1 MPTYEEFIQAARN
14 ARKRGAVDDEK
25 RLLELAALE
34 RQAAPEIVSGTPE
47 QMAAARARNLQVELG
62 LEQPVVP
69 PSEQTTTLG
78 SRAIKSFAPTNKD
91 VEAFYDI
98 EYGQGNWIHLGD
110 NRYLVK
116 TGSPDSPNI
125 KDRWVVDNP
134 AGLDAG
140 DVAALA
146 GQTPQLIAGATSALA
161 MTPGP
166 AGNLAKL
173 AKLSGASAAASQLT
187 GAVQDVLF
195 RFATDQNIDPA
206 EIATRRAP
214 QLAAEFAGG
223 IMLPMVAGKVA
234 EKAAARSAIAKEY
247 KAVEAEGRQAIK
259 TLQEAGINPVNSA
272 ELGQAIR
279 ETTTNPAAQRAKAV
293 GDYIADFV
301 SDTDR
306 QIRGTTQRA
315 LGRASQ
321 VIDAQAMQVIDAAAP
336 QVTLPPNEIV
346 SASLAGAAKR
356 IIDDRTNLQTVFDA
370 AMNEIDAAAKQSGA
384 GKFFVSLNNTKKAI
398 ADLKSTPLRGAPT
411 EGRGE
416 IVSLFPFERAPSAN
430 GFSKIDTTPVIQG
443 IVADL
448 EQAAGTTQQLQAVRN
463 IRSRLGEFIGGNADL
478 FPGLDVGAAK
488 KLYGALSQ
496 DMDSSISKLT
506 GKGGDLMRQYN
517 SEYKKLAELAETNKF
532 GADIVSGNFNN
543 PSDFVDVLMQGKKT
557 DWDVAQQ
564 LIPPKTF
571 NQVRRVVLDTMIG
584 DSAKK
589 VAGQDVINVAGL
601 VRRMDSMKDAGVRD
615 QLFGGPNGVTALRR
629 FAERQDALQRVGGLF
644 TRPSLPTMDE
654 FDEAIGIAQQAG
666 LDQANKY
673 FDQAVSLAKSRRNGL
688 AESLLSL
695 SRNGNYTFSARNP
708 EEVLDAVIFNDEIRP
723 AYIQNFL
730 NRMPAQ
736 QRADLGD
743 MAFQR
748 IFENSRNA
756 VASGVKGNR
765 ERYDVDSIVKNVFGS
780 KERVDAMRDLIG
792 QKRMD
797 ILEAWVAY
805 DTKLNL
811 DLSKRGLNTQRAAN
825 LVATAPYP
833 NLFAAR
839 ATSMA
844 LESIAGMNFIKKANP
859 ANIAAFPQARAALM
873 LPTKTNA
880 DIAIIQQ
887 AINMGGRDLFNDYN
901 TMMDELNDDQQAAVN
916 KYLFNPPY

>member
-62 LEQPVVP
+62 LQQPVVS

-78 SRAIKSFAPTNKD
+78 SRALKSFAPNQQD
-91 VEAFYDI
+91 VERFYDI
-98 EYGQGNWIHLGD
+98 EYGKGNWVHLGD

-116 TGSPDSPNI
+116 TGSPDYPNV
-125 KDRWVVDNP
+125 KDRWVLDNP

-161 MTPGP
+161 MAPGP
-166 AGNLAKL
+166 AGNLGRL
-173 AKLSGASAAASQLT
+173 AKLSGVSAAASQLT

-223 IMLPMVAGKVA
+223 VILPMVAGKVA

-247 KAVEAEGRQAIK
+247 KAIEAEGRQAIK
-259 TLQEAGINPVNSA
+259 TLQQAGINPVNSA
-272 ELGQAIR
+272 ELGQMIR
-279 ETTTNPAAQRAKAV
+279 ESTTNPAAQRAKAV
-293 GDYIADFV
+293 GDYIANAV
-301 SDTDR
+301 SDADR
-306 QIRGTTQRA
+306 QIRATTQKA

-321 VIDAQAMQVIDAAAP
+321 NIDAQAMQVINAAAP
-336 QVTLPPNEIV
+336 QVNLPPNEIV
-346 SASLAGAAKR
+346 SASLAGASKR

-370 AMNEIDAAAKQSGA
+370 AMNEINAAAKQSGA

-398 ADLKSTPLRGAPT
+398 ADLKSTPLRGVDPVT
-411 EGRGE
+411 GE
-416 IVSLFPFERAPSAN
+416 LAQ
-430 GFSKIDTTPVIQG
+430 IDTTPTIKG

-463 IRSRLGEFIGGNADL
+463 IRSRLGEFIGGKSDL

-601 VRRMDSMKDAGVRD
+601 VRRMDSMKDASVRD
-615 QLFGGPNGVTALRR
+615 QLFGGPNGVNALRR

-708 EEVLDAVIFNDEIRP
+708 EEVLDAVVFNSEIRP

-780 KERVDAMRDLIG
+780 KERVDAMRNLIG

-797 ILEAWVAY
+797 MLEAWVAY

-859 ANIAAFPQARAALM
+859 ANIVAFPQARAALM

-887 AINMGGRDLFNDYN
+887 AINMGGKDLFNDYN

>member
-78 SRAIKSFAPTNKD
+78 SRAIKSFAPNQKD
-91 VEAFYDI
+91 VERFYDI
-98 EYGQGNWIHLGD
+98 EYGQGNWVHLGD

-116 TGSPDSPNI
+116 TGSPESPNI

-195 RFATDQNIDPA
+195 RFATDQNIDPS
-206 EIATRRAP
+206 EIAARRAP

-223 IMLPMVAGKVA
+223 VMLPVVAGKVA
-234 EKAAARSAIAKEY
+234 EKAASRSAIAKEY
-247 KAVEAEGRQAIK
+247 KAIEAEGRQAVK
-259 TLQEAGINPVNSA
+259 TLQQAGINPVNSA

-279 ETTTNPAAQRAKAV
+279 ESTTNPAAQRAKAV
-293 GDYIADFV
+293 GDYIANAV
-301 SDTDR
+301 SDADR
-306 QIRGTTQRA
+306 QIRATTQKA

-321 VIDAQAMQVIDAAAP
+321 AIDAQAMQVIDAAAP
-336 QVTLPPNEIV
+336 QINLQPSEIV
-346 SASLAGAAKR
+346 SASLAGASKR

-398 ADLKSTPLRGAPT
+398 ADLKSTPLRGIDPAT
-411 EGRGE
+411 GE
-416 IVSLFPFERAPSAN
+416 LAQ
-430 GFSKIDTTPVIQG
+430 IDTTPTIRG

-463 IRSRLGEFIGGNADL
+463 IRSRLGEFIGGKADL

-615 QLFGGPNGVTALRR
+615 QLFGGPNGVNALRR

-708 EEVLDAVIFNDEIRP
+708 EEVLDAVIFNNEIRP

-797 ILEAWVAY
+797 MLEAWVAY

-859 ANIAAFPQARAALM
+859 ANIVAFPQARAALM

>member
-14 ARKRGAVDDEK
+14 ARKRGAIDDEK

-34 RQAAPEIVSGTPE
+34 RQAVPEIVSGTPE

-78 SRAIKSFAPTNKD
+78 SRAIKSFAPNQKD
-91 VEAFYDI
+91 VERFYDI
-98 EYGQGNWIHLGD
+98 EYGQGNWVHLGD

-116 TGSPDSPNI
+116 TGSPDNPNV

-161 MTPGP
+161 MAPGP
-166 AGNLAKL
+166 AGSLGKL

-206 EIATRRAP
+206 EIAARRAP

-223 IMLPMVAGKVA
+223 VMLPMVAGKVA

-247 KAVEAEGRQAIK
+247 KAIEAEGRQAVK
-259 TLQEAGINPVNSA
+259 TLQQAGINPVNSA

-279 ETTTNPAAQRAKAV
+279 ESTTNPAAQRAKAV
-293 GDYIADFV
+293 GDYLANVV
-301 SDTDR
+301 SDADR
-306 QIRGTTQRA
+306 QIRASTQKA

-321 VIDAQAMQVIDAAAP
+321 AIDAQAMQVIDAAAP

-346 SASLAGAAKR
+346 SASLAGASKR
-356 IIDDRTNLQTVFDA
+356 IIDDRNNLQQVFDA
-370 AMNEIDAAAKQSGA
+370 ALGEIDAAAKQSGV

-398 ADLKSTPLRGAPT
+398 GDLKSTPLRGVDPAT
-411 EGRGE
+411 GQ
-416 IVSLFPFERAPSAN
+416 LAQ
-430 GFSKIDTTPVIQG
+430 IDTTPTIRG

-463 IRSRLGEFIGGNADL
+463 IRSRLGEFIGGKSDL

-488 KLYGALSQ
+488 KLYAALSQ

-543 PSDFVDVLMQGKKT
+543 PSDFVDVLMQGRKT

-584 DSAKK
+584 DSSKK
-589 VAGQDVINVAGL
+589 IAGQDVINVAGL

-615 QLFGGPNGVTALRR
+615 QLFGGPSGVNALRR
-629 FAERQDALQRVGGLF
+629 FADRQDALQRTGGIF

-708 EEVLDAVIFNDEIRP
+708 EEVLDAVVFNSDIRP
-723 AYIQNFL
+723 AYIQSFL
-730 NRMPAQ
+730 NKMPAQ

-748 IFENSRNA
+748 VFENARNA

-797 ILEAWVAY
+797 MLEAWVAY

-859 ANIAAFPQARAALM
+859 ANIVAFPQARAALM

-887 AINMGGRDLFNDYN
+887 AINMGGKDLFNDYN

>member
-78 SRAIKSFAPTNKD
+78 SRAIKSFAPNQKD
-91 VEAFYDI
+91 VERFYDI
-98 EYGQGNWIHLGD
+98 EYGQGNWVHLGD

-195 RFATDQNIDPA
+195 RFATDQNIDPS
-206 EIATRRAP
+206 EIAARRAP

-223 IMLPMVAGKVA
+223 VMLPVVAGKVA
-234 EKAAARSAIAKEY
+234 EKAASRSAIAKEY
-247 KAVEAEGRQAIK
+247 KAIEAEGRQAVK
-259 TLQEAGINPVNSA
+259 TLQQAGINPVNSA

-279 ETTTNPAAQRAKAV
+279 ESTTNPAAQRAKAV
-293 GDYIADFV
+293 GDYIANAV
-301 SDTDR
+301 SDADR
-306 QIRGTTQRA
+306 QIRATTQKA

-321 VIDAQAMQVIDAAAP
+321 AIDAQAMQVIDAAAP
-336 QVTLPPNEIV
+336 QINLQPSEIV
-346 SASLAGAAKR
+346 SASLAGASKR

-398 ADLKSTPLRGAPT
+398 ADLKSTPLRGIDPAT
-411 EGRGE
+411 GE
-416 IVSLFPFERAPSAN
+416 LAQ
-430 GFSKIDTTPVIQG
+430 IDTTPTIRG

-463 IRSRLGEFIGGNADL
+463 IRSRLGEFIGGKADL

-615 QLFGGPNGVTALRR
+615 QLFGGPNGVNALRR

-708 EEVLDAVIFNDEIRP
+708 EEVLDAVIFNNEIRP

-797 ILEAWVAY
+797 MLEAWVAY

>member
-78 SRAIKSFAPTNKD
+78 SRAIKSFAPNQKD
-91 VEAFYDI
+91 VERFYDI
-98 EYGQGNWIHLGD
+98 EYGQGNWVHLGD

-195 RFATDQNIDPA
+195 RFATDQNIDPS
-206 EIATRRAP
+206 EIAARRAP

-223 IMLPMVAGKVA
+223 VMLPVVAGKVA
-234 EKAAARSAIAKEY
+234 EKAASRSAIAKEY
-247 KAVEAEGRQAIK
+247 KAIEAEGRQAVK
-259 TLQEAGINPVNSA
+259 TLQQAGINPVNSA

-279 ETTTNPAAQRAKAV
+279 ESTTNPAAQRAKAV
-293 GDYIADFV
+293 GDYIANAV
-301 SDTDR
+301 SDADR
-306 QIRGTTQRA
+306 QIRATTQKA

-321 VIDAQAMQVIDAAAP
+321 AIDAQAMQVIDAAAP
-336 QVTLPPNEIV
+336 QINLQPSEIV
-346 SASLAGAAKR
+346 SASLAGASKR

-398 ADLKSTPLRGAPT
+398 ADLKSTPLRGIDPAT
-411 EGRGE
+411 GE
-416 IVSLFPFERAPSAN
+416 LAQ
-430 GFSKIDTTPVIQG
+430 IDTTPTIRG

-463 IRSRLGEFIGGNADL
+463 IRSRLGEFIGGKADL

-615 QLFGGPNGVTALRR
+615 QLFGGPNGVNALRR

-708 EEVLDAVIFNDEIRP
+708 EEVLDAVIFNNEIRP

-797 ILEAWVAY
+797 MLEAWVAY

-859 ANIAAFPQARAALM
+859 ANIVAFPQARAALM

>member
-78 SRAIKSFAPTNKD
+78 SRAIKSFAPNQKD
-91 VEAFYDI
+91 VERFYDI
-98 EYGQGNWIHLGD
+98 EYGQGNWVHLGD

-146 GQTPQLIAGATSALA
+146 GQTPQLIAGTTSALA

-195 RFATDQNIDPA
+195 RFATDQNIDPS
-206 EIATRRAP
+206 EIAARRAP

-223 IMLPMVAGKVA
+223 VMLPVVAGKVA
-234 EKAAARSAIAKEY
+234 EKAASRSAIAKEY
-247 KAVEAEGRQAIK
+247 KAIEAEGRQAVK
-259 TLQEAGINPVNSA
+259 TLQQAGINPVNSA

-279 ETTTNPAAQRAKAV
+279 ESTTNPAAQRAKAV
-293 GDYIADFV
+293 GDYIANAV
-301 SDTDR
+301 SDADR
-306 QIRGTTQRA
+306 QIRATTQKA

-321 VIDAQAMQVIDAAAP
+321 AIDAQAMQVIDAAAP
-336 QVTLPPNEIV
+336 QINLQPSEIV
-346 SASLAGAAKR
+346 SASLAGASKR

-398 ADLKSTPLRGAPT
+398 ADLKSTPLRGIDPAT
-411 EGRGE
+411 GE
-416 IVSLFPFERAPSAN
+416 LAQ
-430 GFSKIDTTPVIQG
+430 IDTTPTIRG

-463 IRSRLGEFIGGNADL
+463 IRSRLGEFIGGKADL

-584 DSAKK
+584 DSSKR

-615 QLFGGPNGVTALRR
+615 QLFGGPNGVNALRR

-708 EEVLDAVIFNDEIRP
+708 EEVLDAVIFNNEIRP

-797 ILEAWVAY
+797 MLEAWVAY

>member
-78 SRAIKSFAPTNKD
+78 SRALKSFAPNQKD
-91 VEAFYDI
+91 VERFYDI
-98 EYGQGNWIHLGD
+98 EYGQGNWVHLGD

-166 AGNLAKL
+166 AGSLAKL

-195 RFATDQNIDPA
+195 RFATDQNIDPS
-206 EIATRRAP
+206 EIAARRAP

-223 IMLPMVAGKVA
+223 VMLPMVAGKVV

-247 KAVEAEGRQAIK
+247 KAIEAEGRQAVK
-259 TLQEAGINPVNSA
+259 TLQQAGINPVNSA

-279 ETTTNPAAQRAKAV
+279 ESTTNPAAQRAKAV
-293 GDYIADFV
+293 GDYLANAV
-301 SDTDR
+301 SDADR
-306 QIRGTTQRA
+306 QIRATTQKA

-321 VIDAQAMQVIDAAAP
+321 NIDAQAMQVIDAAAP

-346 SASLAGAAKR
+346 SASLAGASKR
-356 IIDDRTNLQTVFDA
+356 IIDDKNNLQQVFDA
-370 AMNEIDAAAKQSGA
+370 AISEIDAAAKQSGA

-398 ADLKSTPLRGAPT
+398 ADLKSTPLRGVDPAT
-411 EGRGE
+411 GE
-416 IVSLFPFERAPSAN
+416 LAQ
-430 GFSKIDTTPVIQG
+430 IDTTPTIRG

-463 IRSRLGEFIGGNADL
+463 IRSRLGEFIGGKADL

-506 GKGGDLMRQYN
+506 GKGGNLMRQYN
-517 SEYKKLAELAETNKF
+517 SEYRKLAELAETNKF

-615 QLFGGPNGVTALRR
+615 QLFGGPNGVNVLRR

-708 EEVLDAVIFNDEIRP
+708 EEVLDAVVFNNEIRP
-723 AYIQNFL
+723 TYIQSFL
-730 NRMPAQ
+730 NKMPAQ

-797 ILEAWVAY
+797 MLEAWVAY

-811 DLSKRGLNTQRAAN
+811 DMSKRGLNTQRAAN

-859 ANIAAFPQARAALM
+859 ANIVAFPQARVALM

-887 AINMGGRDLFNDYN
+887 AINMGGKDLFNDYN

>member
-62 LEQPVVP
+62 LEQPVVS
-69 PSEQTTTLG
+69 PSEQTATLG
-78 SRAIKSFAPTNKD
+78 SRAIKSFAPNQKD
-91 VEAFYDI
+91 VERFYDI
-98 EYGQGNWIHLGD
+98 EYGQGNWVNLGD

-140 DVAALA
+140 DVVALA

-166 AGNLAKL
+166 AGSLAKL

-195 RFATDQNIDPA
+195 RFATDQNIDPS
-206 EIATRRAP
+206 EIAARRAP

-223 IMLPMVAGKVA
+223 VMLPIVAGKVA
-234 EKAAARSAIAKEY
+234 ERAAARSAIAKEY
-247 KAVEAEGRQAIK
+247 KAIEAEGRQAVK
-259 TLQEAGINPVNSA
+259 TLQQAGINPVNSA
-272 ELGQAIR
+272 ELGQVIR
-279 ETTTNPAAQRAKAV
+279 ESTTNPAAQRAKAV
-293 GDYIADFV
+293 GDYIANAV
-301 SDTDR
+301 SDADR
-306 QIRGTTQRA
+306 QIRATTQKA

-321 VIDAQAMQVIDAAAP
+321 AIDAQAMQVIDAAAP
-336 QVTLPPNEIV
+336 QVNLQPSEIV
-346 SASLAGAAKR
+346 SASLAGASKR
-356 IIDDRTNLQTVFDA
+356 IIDDKNNLQQVFDA
-370 AMNEIDAAAKQSGA
+370 AIGEIDAAAKKSGA

-398 ADLKSTPLRGAPT
+398 ADLKSTPLRGVDPAT
-411 EGRGE
+411 GQ
-416 IVSLFPFERAPSAN
+416 LAQ
-430 GFSKIDTTPVIQG
+430 IDTTPTIKG
-443 IVADL
+443 IVSDL

-463 IRSRLGEFIGGNADL
+463 IRSRLGEFIGGKADL

-496 DMDSSISKLT
+496 DMDGSISKLT
-506 GKGGDLMRQYN
+506 GKGGNLMRQYN
-517 SEYKKLAELAETNKF
+517 SEYRKLAELTETNKF

-571 NQVRRVVLDTMIG
+571 NQMRRVVLDTMIG
-584 DSAKK
+584 DSSKK
-589 VAGQDVINVAGL
+589 VAGQDVINVSGL
-601 VRRMDSMKDAGVRD
+601 VRRMDSMKDAGIRD
-615 QLFGGPNGVTALRR
+615 QLFGGPNGVNALRR
-629 FAERQDALQRVGGLF
+629 FSDRQDALQRAGGVF

-666 LDQANKY
+666 LDQANKF
-673 FDQAVSLAKSRRNGL
+673 FDQAVSLAKSRRNGF

-708 EEVLDAVIFNDEIRP
+708 EEVLDAVVFNSEIRP
-723 AYIQNFL
+723 TYIQSFL
-730 NRMPAQ
+730 NKMPAQ

-748 IFENSRNA
+748 VFENARNA
-756 VASGVKGNR
+756 VTSSVKGTR

-780 KERVDAMRDLIG
+780 KDRVDAMRNLIG

-797 ILEAWVAY
+797 MLEAWVAY

-859 ANIAAFPQARAALM
+859 ASIVAFPQARSALM

-887 AINMGGRDLFNDYN
+887 AINMGGKDVFNDYN

>member
-69 PSEQTTTLG
+69 PSEQTATLG
-78 SRAIKSFAPTNKD
+78 SRAIKSFAPNQKD
-91 VEAFYDI
+91 VERFYDI
-98 EYGQGNWIHLGD
+98 EYGQGNWVNLGD

-140 DVAALA
+140 DVVALA

-166 AGNLAKL
+166 AGSLAKM

-195 RFATDQNIDPA
+195 RFATDQNIDPS
-206 EIATRRAP
+206 EIAARRAP

-223 IMLPMVAGKVA
+223 VMLPIVAGKVA
-234 EKAAARSAIAKEY
+234 ERAAARSAIAKEY
-247 KAVEAEGRQAIK
+247 KAIEAEGRQAVK
-259 TLQEAGINPVNSA
+259 TLQQAGINPVNSA
-272 ELGQAIR
+272 ELGQVIR
-279 ETTTNPAAQRAKAV
+279 ESTTNPAAQRAKAV
-293 GDYIADFV
+293 GDYIANAV
-301 SDTDR
+301 SDADR
-306 QIRGTTQRA
+306 QIRATTQKA

-321 VIDAQAMQVIDAAAP
+321 AIDAQAMQVIDAAAP

-346 SASLAGAAKR
+346 SASLAGASKR
-356 IIDDRTNLQTVFDA
+356 IIDDKNNLQQVFDA
-370 AMNEIDAAAKQSGA
+370 AIGEIDAAAKQSGA

-398 ADLKSTPLRGAPT
+398 ADLKSTPLRGVDPAT
-411 EGRGE
+411 GQ
-416 IVSLFPFERAPSAN
+416 LAQ
-430 GFSKIDTTPVIQG
+430 IDTTPTIKG
-443 IVADL
+443 IVSDL

-463 IRSRLGEFIGGNADL
+463 IRSRLGEFIGGKADL

-496 DMDSSISKLT
+496 DMDGSISKLT
-506 GKGGDLMRQYN
+506 GKGGNLMRQYN
-517 SEYKKLAELAETNKF
+517 SEYRKLAELTETNKF

-571 NQVRRVVLDTMIG
+571 NQMRRVVLDTMIG
-584 DSAKK
+584 DSSKK
-589 VAGQDVINVAGL
+589 VAGQDVINVSGL
-601 VRRMDSMKDAGVRD
+601 VRRMDSMKDAGIRD
-615 QLFGGPNGVTALRR
+615 QLFGGPNGVNALRR
-629 FAERQDALQRVGGLF
+629 FSDRQDALQRAGGVF

-666 LDQANKY
+666 LDQANKF
-673 FDQAVSLAKSRRNGL
+673 FDQAVSLAKSRRNGF

-708 EEVLDAVIFNDEIRP
+708 EEVLDAVVFNSEIRP
-723 AYIQNFL
+723 TYIQSFL
-730 NRMPAQ
+730 NKMPAQ

-748 IFENSRNA
+748 VFENARNA
-756 VASGVKGNR
+756 VTSSVKGTR

-780 KERVDAMRDLIG
+780 KDRTI
-792 QKRMD
+792 
-797 ILEAWVAY
+797 W
-805 DTKLNL
+805 
-811 DLSKRGLNTQRAAN
+811 
-825 LVATAPYP
+825 
-833 NLFAAR
+833 
-839 ATSMA
+839 
-844 LESIAGMNFIKKANP
+844 
-859 ANIAAFPQARAALM
+859 
-873 LPTKTNA
+873 
-880 DIAIIQQ
+880 
-887 AINMGGRDLFNDYN
+887 
-901 TMMDELNDDQQAAVN
+901 
-916 KYLFNPPY
+916 

>member
-78 SRAIKSFAPTNKD
+78 SRALKSFAPNQKD
-91 VEAFYDI
+91 VERFYDI
-98 EYGQGNWIHLGD
+98 EYGQGNWVHLGD

-166 AGNLAKL
+166 AGSLAKL

-195 RFATDQNIDPA
+195 RFATDQNIDPS
-206 EIATRRAP
+206 EIAARRAP

-223 IMLPMVAGKVA
+223 VMLPMVAGKVV

-247 KAVEAEGRQAIK
+247 KAIEAEGRQAVK
-259 TLQEAGINPVNSA
+259 TLQQAGINPVNSA

-279 ETTTNPAAQRAKAV
+279 ESTTNPAAQRAKAV
-293 GDYIADFV
+293 GDYLANAV
-301 SDTDR
+301 SDADR
-306 QIRGTTQRA
+306 QIRATTQKA

-321 VIDAQAMQVIDAAAP
+321 NIDAQAMQVIDAAAP

-346 SASLAGAAKR
+346 SASLAGASKR
-356 IIDDRTNLQTVFDA
+356 IIDDKNNLQQVFDA
-370 AMNEIDAAAKQSGA
+370 AISEIDAAAKQSGA

-398 ADLKSTPLRGAPT
+398 ADLKSTPLRGVDPAT
-411 EGRGE
+411 GE
-416 IVSLFPFERAPSAN
+416 LAQ
-430 GFSKIDTTPVIQG
+430 IDTTPTIRG

-463 IRSRLGEFIGGNADL
+463 IRSRLGEFIGGKADL

-506 GKGGDLMRQYN
+506 GKGGNLMRQYN
-517 SEYKKLAELAETNKF
+517 SEYRKLAELAETNKF

-615 QLFGGPNGVTALRR
+615 QLFGGPNGVNVLRR

-708 EEVLDAVIFNDEIRP
+708 EEVLDAVVFNNEIRP
-723 AYIQNFL
+723 TYIQSFL
-730 NRMPAQ
+730 NKMPAQ

-797 ILEAWVAY
+797 MLEAWVAY

-859 ANIAAFPQARAALM
+859 ANIVAFPQARVALM

-887 AINMGGRDLFNDYN
+887 AINMGGKDLFNDYN